1 MSKMTTVLNNA
12 ILEGHNEEMFNMLL
26 AKIID
31 SNQYE
36 NFILSNISKS
46 LMKLF
51 MPLKFDEYQQD
62 SS

>member
-46 LMKLF
+46 LVKLF
-51 MPLKFDEYQQD
+51 MP
-62 SS
+62 